1 MTQTLHRSDA
11 ELKNAVDDE
20 LAWTAGVD
28 SAHIGVAVMDG
39 GVTLSGEVDS
49 YPEKLRAEHAA
60 LRVRGV
66 TAVAQEISV
75 RNLWMEMNDTDI
87 AREAGEALER
97 AVDVPDGAVK
107 AAVHD
112 HVITLT
118 GQVPWQFQREA
129 AGHAVHFL
137 RGVTDVANAVAIRPT
152 VSTSDIKSAISA
164 ALVRTARRDGKA
176 TIVTADAAGTVTL
189 NGSVHSPSE
198 RREAER
204 TAWCAP
210 GVVNVDNR
218 LRIEN

>member
-1 MTQTLHRSDA
+1 MTQPLHTSDS
-11 ELKNAVDDE
+11 ELKTAVDDE

-28 SAHIGVAVMDG
+28 NAHIGVAVMDG

-60 LRVRGV
+60 MRVPGIN
-66 TAVAQEISV
+66 AVAQEISV
-75 RNLWMEMNDTDI
+75 RNLWMTMNDTDI
-87 AREAGEALER
+87 AREAHEALER
-97 AVDVPDGAVK
+97 AVDVPSGAVK

-129 AGHAVHFL
+129 AGRAVHYL
-137 RGVTDVANAVAIRPT
+137 RGVRDVANAVAIRPT
-152 VSTSDIKSAISA
+152 VSTADIKNAISA

-176 TIVTADAAGTVTL
+176 TTVTADAAGTVTL
-189 NGSVHSPSE
+189 NGVVHSSSE

-210 GVVNVDNR
+210 GVVSVDNR

>member
-1 MTQTLHRSDA
+1 MTQTPHWNDT

-20 LAWTAGVD
+20 LIWTTGVD
-28 SAHIGVAVMDG
+28 NAHIGVAVMDG

-60 LRVRGV
+60 LSVRGV
-66 TAVAQEISV
+66 SAVAQEITV
-75 RNLWMEMNDTDI
+75 RNLWMQMNDTDI
-87 AREAGEALER
+87 AREAREALER
-97 AVDVPDGAVK
+97 AVDVPSGMVNAT
-107 AAVHD
+107 VHD
-112 HVITLT
+112 HIITLT
-118 GQVPWQFQREA
+118 GQVPWQFQRVA
-129 AGHAVHFL
+129 AGRAVHYL
-137 RGVTDVANAVAIRPT
+137 RGVRDVANAVSIRPT

-176 TIVTADAAGTVTL
+176 TTVTADDAGTVTL
-189 NGSVHSPSE
+189 TGVVHSASE

-210 GVVNVDNR
+210 GVANVDNH